1 MKKRSVYREHN
12 QKFRK
17 SSRYKKNILQAE
29 IVKFTDDND
38 LILRL
43 SQQDKIKS
51 ITEVLYTPKN
61 KDPILKIGD
70 TILVEITET
79 PNDEYLLNAKF
90 ISTINDNRIT
100 ILGIFEK
107 HGNKG
112 IILSITKGSQ
122 KKWNVN
128 PNFENDAINGDI
140 VEAEETISK
149 YQKEDAKIISI
160 LGNVNDAKSLSLIA
174 INEHNI
180 PHRFPEE
187 VFESY
192 DEVKVS
198 QKSRTDLRDLSFV
211 TIDPSDARDHD
222 DAVFALHDKDK
233 DNLGGFIVW
242 VAIADVAQY
251 VKIESPIDLEARKR
265 GNSTYFTDR
274 VIPMLPEKLSTDL
287 CSLNENLE
295 RPCIAVYMK
304 INSKGEKITH
314 EFVRG
319 TIISKASLNYEEVQ
333 ESFDGITNKKTKP
346 LYEIVLKPLLLAYQA
361 TVISKQRRQPLKLN
375 LPERQIKITDK
386 GEVDSIKFKKQLIA
400 HELIEEFMIMAN
412 VCAAETLTK
421 KNINTLFRIHEEPKI
436 ERINFLMEAVK
447 SIGLNLP
454 KSQVLKTA
462 DLNKLLYQASKTD
475 YSEVINLNVL
485 RTMTQAYYSN
495 KESSHFGLNLRKYVH
510 FTSPIRRYADLL
522 VHRALIT
529 AHNWDN
535 EDMPSKGELPNLEKI
550 ASHIS
555 ITERRSMVAER
566 ETIDR
571 YLARYLKDKV
581 GGEFHCTISGITRFG
596 IFIQLNEIGADGLIP
611 LSNFSNEYYKY
622 NENENSLTGSL
633 SNRKIQIGM
642 SAIAILIASDEKS
655 GGLRFKLLELND
667 KPFEQLRK
675 SKKFTKRKRKLRK
688 KKVKL
693 NETIISKEPFS

>member
-1 MKKRSVYREHN
+1 M
-12 QKFRK
+12 
-17 SSRYKKNILQAE
+17 
-29 IVKFTDDND
+29 
-38 LILRL
+38 
-43 SQQDKIKS
+43 
-51 ITEVLYTPKN
+51 
-61 KDPILKIGD
+61 
-70 TILVEITET
+70 
-79 PNDEYLLNAKF
+79 
-90 ISTINDNRIT
+90 
-100 ILGIFEK
+100 
-107 HGNKG
+107 
-112 IILSITKGSQ
+112 
-122 KKWNVN
+122 
-128 PNFENDAINGDI
+128 
-140 VEAEETISK
+140 
-149 YQKEDAKIISI
+149 
-160 LGNVNDAKSLSLIA
+160 GNVNDAKSLSLIA

-187 VFESY
+187 VFENY

-198 QKSRTDLRDLSFV
+198 QKSRTDLRYLSFV

-421 KNINTLFRIHEEPKI
+421 KNINTLFRIHEEPKT
-436 ERINFLMEAVK
+436 ERINSLMEAVK

-529 AHNWDN
+529 AHNWDK
-535 EDMPSKGELPNLEKI
+535 EDMPSKGEFPNLEKI

-571 YLARYLKDKV
+571 YLAKYLKDKV

-611 LSNFSNEYYKY
+611 LSNFSNEYFKY

-633 SNRKIQIGM
+633 SNRKIQVGM

-675 SKKFTKRKRKLRK
+675 SKKFTKRNQKLRK
-688 KKVKL
+688 K
-693 NETIISKEPFS
+693 N

>member
-122 KKWNVN
+122 KKWTVN

-149 YQKEDAKIISI
+149 YQKEDAKIINI
-160 LGNVNDAKSLSLIA
+160 LGNVNNAKSLSLIA

-180 PHRFPEE
+180 PHKFPEE
-187 VFESY
+187 VLEKY

-211 TIDPSDARDHD
+211 TIDPADARDHD

-333 ESFDGITNKKTKP
+333 DSFDGITNKKTKAV
-346 LYEIVLKPLLLAYQA
+346 YEIVLKPLLLAYQA
-361 TVISKQRRQPLKLN
+361 TVISKRRRQPLQLN
-375 LPERQIKITDK
+375 LPERQIKITNK

-421 KNINTLFRIHEEPKI
+421 KNINTLFRIHEEPKT
-436 ERINFLMEAVK
+436 ERMNSLMETAK
-447 SIGLNLP
+447 SFGLSLP

-529 AHNWDN
+529 AHNWDK
-535 EDMPSKGELPNLEKI
+535 EEIPSKGEFPNLEKI

-581 GGEFHCTISGITRFG
+581 GGEFNCIISGITRFG

-611 LSNFSNEYYKY
+611 LSNFSSEYFKY
-622 NENENSLTGSL
+622 NENENSLTGSI
-633 SNRKIQIGM
+633 SNRKIQVGM

-655 GGLRFKLLELND
+655 GGLRFKLLELDD

-675 SKKFTKRKRKLRK
+675 SKKFTKRNQKLRK

-693 NETIISKEPFS
+693 SKTIIS

>member
-1 MKKRSVYREHN
+1 MKKRSFHREHN
-12 QKFRK
+12 PKFRK
-17 SSRYKKNILQAE
+17 FSRFKKNIVQAE
-29 IVKFTDDND
+29 IAKFTDDND
-38 LILRL
+38 LILKL
-43 SQQDKIKS
+43 SQQDKIKN
-51 ITEVLYTPKN
+51 ITEVLYAPKN

-122 KKWNVN
+122 KKWAVN

-149 YQKEDAKIISI
+149 YQKEDAKIINI
-160 LGNVNDAKSLSLIA
+160 LGNVNNAKSLSLIA

-180 PHRFPEE
+180 PHKFPEE
-187 VFESY
+187 VLEKY

-333 ESFDGITNKKTKP
+333 NSFDGITNKKTKAV
-346 LYEIVLKPLLLAYQA
+346 YEIVLKPLLLAYQA
-361 TVISKQRRQPLKLN
+361 TVISKRRRQPLQLN
-375 LPERQIKITDK
+375 LPERQIKITNK
-386 GEVDSIKFKKQLIA
+386 GEVDTIKFKKQLIA

-421 KNINTLFRIHEEPKI
+421 KNINTLFRIHEEPKT
-436 ERINFLMEAVK
+436 ERMNSLMETAK
-447 SIGLNLP
+447 SFGLSLP

-581 GGEFHCTISGITRFG
+581 GGEFNCIISGITRFG

-611 LSNFSNEYYKY
+611 LSNFSSEYFKY
-622 NENENSLTGSL
+622 NENENSLTGSI
-633 SNRKIQIGM
+633 SNRKIQVGM

-675 SKKFTKRKRKLRK
+675 SKKFTKRNQKLRK

-693 NETIISKEPFS
+693 SKTIIS

>member
-1 MKKRSVYREHN
+1 MKKRSFHREHN
-12 QKFRK
+12 PKFRK
-17 SSRYKKNILQAE
+17 FSRFKKNIVQAE
-29 IVKFTDDND
+29 IAKFTDDND
-38 LILRL
+38 LILKL
-43 SQQDKIKS
+43 SQQDKIKN
-51 ITEVLYTPKN
+51 ITEVLYSPKN

-122 KKWNVN
+122 KKWAVN

-149 YQKEDAKIISI
+149 YQKEDAKIINI
-160 LGNVNDAKSLSLIA
+160 LGNVNNAKSLSLIA

-180 PHRFPEE
+180 PHKFPEE
-187 VFESY
+187 VLEKY

-211 TIDPSDARDHD
+211 TIDPADARDHD

-333 ESFDGITNKKTKP
+333 DSFDGITNKKTKAV
-346 LYEIVLKPLLLAYQA
+346 YEIVLKPLLLAYQA
-361 TVISKQRRQPLKLN
+361 TIISKRRRRPLQLN
-375 LPERQIKITDK
+375 LPERQIKITNK

-421 KNINTLFRIHEEPKI
+421 KNINTLFRIHEEPKT
-436 ERINFLMEAVK
+436 ERMNSLMETAK
-447 SIGLNLP
+447 SFGLSLP

-529 AHNWDN
+529 AHNWDK
-535 EDMPSKGELPNLEKI
+535 EEIPSKGEFPNLEKI

-581 GGEFHCTISGITRFG
+581 GGEFNCIISGITRFG

-611 LSNFSNEYYKY
+611 LSNFSSEYFKY
-622 NENENSLTGSL
+622 NENENSLTGSI
-633 SNRKIQIGM
+633 SNRKIQVGM

-675 SKKFTKRKRKLRK
+675 SKKFMKRNQKLRK
-688 KKVKL
+688 KK
-693 NETIISKEPFS
+693 S

>member
-1 MKKRSVYREHN
+1 MKKRSFHREHN
-12 QKFRK
+12 PKFRK
-17 SSRYKKNILQAE
+17 FSRFKKNIVQAE
-29 IVKFTDDND
+29 IAKFTDDND
-38 LILRL
+38 LILKL
-43 SQQDKIKS
+43 SQQDKIKN
-51 ITEVLYTPKN
+51 ITEVLYSPKN

-128 PNFENDAINGDI
+128 PNYENDAINGDI

-149 YQKEDAKIISI
+149 YQKEDAKIINI
-160 LGNVNDAKSLSLIA
+160 LGNVNNAKSLSLIA

-180 PHRFPEE
+180 PHKFPEE
-187 VFESY
+187 VLEKY

-211 TIDPSDARDHD
+211 TIDPADARDHD

-333 ESFDGITNKKTKP
+333 NSFDGITNKKTKAV
-346 LYEIVLKPLLLAYQA
+346 YEIVLKPLLLAYQA
-361 TVISKQRRQPLKLN
+361 TVISKRRRQPLQLN
-375 LPERQIKITDK
+375 LPERQIKITNK

-421 KNINTLFRIHEEPKI
+421 KNINTLFRIHEEPKT
-436 ERINFLMEAVK
+436 ERMNSLMETAK
-447 SIGLNLP
+447 SFGLTLP

-529 AHNWDN
+529 AHNWDK
-535 EDMPSKGELPNLEKI
+535 EEIPSKGEFPNLEKI

-581 GGEFHCTISGITRFG
+581 GGEFNCIISGITRFG

-611 LSNFSNEYYKY
+611 LSNFSSEYFKY
-622 NENENSLTGSL
+622 NENENSLTGSI
-633 SNRKIQIGM
+633 SNRKIQVGM

-655 GGLRFKLLELND
+655 GGLRFKLLDLNN

-675 SKKFTKRKRKLRK
+675 SKKFTKRNQKLRK
-688 KKVKL
+688 KK
-693 NETIISKEPFS
+693 S